1 MREEAWFTCQFTN
14 SYALF
19 VLSKK
24 KRDRHWNRYRND
36 DESHLPRL
44 FHPRADFD
52 LRIRYRYA
60 LIKGTGWM
68 EFFQIRSSSKLVG
81 YCISFFFFFF
91 FLSLEFGVRLSTIVF
106 RVINATRITQSDGW
120 SVCYLPV
127 SSVCAMSL
135 LFSIPWSFFF
145 SQDKDK
151 LFVSSFWKFEV
162 RSSTMVNTEL
172 VSFFLNLWVSLDF
185 SLIIRVERA

>member
-81 YCISFFFFFF
+81 YCISFFFFSFSSAWNLESDSPRSCFALLTRRESRNRTADLFVICLFRQFARCPFSFQFPDLFF
-91 FLSLEFGVRLSTIVF
+91 FLKTK
-106 RVINATRITQSDGW
+106 INYS
-120 SVCYLPV
+120 
-127 SSVCAMSL
+127 SL
-135 LFSIPWSFFF
+135 LFGNL
-145 SQDKDK
+145 K
-151 LFVSSFWKFEV
+151 LDHRQWWIQ
-162 RSSTMVNTEL
+162 N
-172 VSFFLNLWVSLDF
+172 
-185 SLIIRVERA
+185 